1 MKTYPALKVQQPFG
15 DLFIISI
22 KAKDLLEITFSDI
35 MRYDEDKNLVGSQR
49 KLDVDKRVK
58 DITDYIN
65 TDELAFP
72 NSIIVACNY
81 NEEGFIETDPSV
93 RWSFSQNESCGT
105 WEVSIPTMK
114 KLAAV
119 IDGQHRLNGFA
130 NAVNERKEKTDLV
143 VTVYFDL
150 PSPYQAY
157 LFAKINANQKP
168 VDRSLALEQ
177 FGYMANILPA
187 EKWNPELFSVFLS
200 RKLNVDK
207 KSNFYN
213 HIKVAPLNAEN
224 LLEIDPKDQDWLVST
239 ATVVDGILRLITTNP
254 RRDNHLLSKDD
265 GEARTRSSLVEDSSP
280 LRKFYKDSN
289 DIFIYKCVLN
299 FFNSAEKVLFVG
311 SSRSYIKKTV
321 GIQAL
326 FGVLRHILSEK
337 LEQNKKISEEYF
349 INQLQKSSAIDFED
363 NFFTASGIGK
373 SRIQNAI
380 LIAIGLKQ
388 IAEAKPDD
396 QKYYTSLI
404 FKPNI

>member
-81 NEEGFIETDPSV
+81 NEEGFIETDDSL
-93 RWSFSQNESCGT
+93 RWSFSQNESCGI
-105 WEVSIPTMK
+105 WEVTVPTMK
-114 KLAAV
+114 KLAAI

-130 NAVNERKEKTDLV
+130 NASTERKEETDLV
-143 VTVYFDL
+143 VSIYFDL

-157 LFAKINANQKP
+157 IFAKINANQKP

-177 FGYMANILPA
+177 FGYMANILPV
-187 EKWNPELFSVFLS
+187 EKWNPELLSVFLS
-200 RKLNVDK
+200 RKLNVDIN
-207 KSNFYN
+207 SNFYN
-213 HIKVAPLNAEN
+213 HIKVAPLNFEN
-224 LLEIDPKDQDWLVST
+224 YLEIHPQDQDWLVST
-239 ATVVDGILRLITTNP
+239 ATVVDGFIRLIATNP
-254 RRDNHLLSKDD
+254 RRDNHLLTRDD
-265 GEARTRSSLVEDSSP
+265 GKLRTRTDLVDDSSP

-299 FFNSAEKVLFVG
+299 FFNAAEKVLFVT
-311 SSRSYIKKTV
+311 SNRSYIKKTV

-326 FGVLRHILSEK
+326 FGVLRYILIANLEK
-337 LEQNKKISEEYF
+337 DKKISEEYF
-349 INQLQKSSAIDFED
+349 GNILKKASNINFED

-380 LIAIGLKQ
+380 LIAIGIKC
-388 IAEAKPDD
+388 IEGAKVDD
-396 QKYYTSLI
+396 QPYYTSLL
-404 FKPNI
+404 KNLHT